1 MSKLAAALLTSAAHS
16 APTKTPTESLRQ
28 PPDQSS
34 EPDELVPDPKV
45 CREFNVSAMTLW
57 RWDRDPQLAQLGWP
71 APIEIRRRK
80 FRSRKQLEAFK
91 ARMLRNALPRRR
103 AQAASGRKTPRANL
117 TGTTQRSN

>member
-1 MSKLAAALLTSAAHS
+1 VSNAT
-16 APTKTPTESLRQ
+16 
-28 PPDQSS
+28 